1 MLGTKDLSSPP
12 VYVIESGLG
21 PSKVGKRRLRVI
33 VDGLDEVPAQAES
46 QIVVRPK
53 GALRDWDG
61 LLR

>member
-21 PSKVGKRRLRVI
+21 PSKVGERRLRIGVY
-33 VDGLDEVPAQAES
+33 GFGAVPAAAES

-53 GALRDWDG
+53 SAVQRGVPC
-61 LLR
+61 